1 MFCPSCGTRN
11 PDGSRFCGACGTDL
25 SARGPGAS
33 QVMAGTPQ
41 VAAQVPAPGAP
52 TPTRPTAAVRG
63 RVIAGVAVA
72 VAAALV
78 VAVGL
83 LTDWF
88 GLAQSYLV
96 PGTYTIITSTPASNT
111 MVCSIAEGDRISLT
125 IRGTSCVEGDARVN
139 QTDRGHLYVQMPITA
154 AGLSEIG
161 TNNTESGH
169 TLNLVIPRGAPYS
182 IVGTWAAWTTD
193 RGDQPDGGLGW
204 MKVEDNGTF
213 TLGNIPI
220 YDKGTTAVMAE
231 SLKAG
236 NFQGNSDAASG
247 SWTRQGD
254 GSFVLTF
261 PDGNTL
267 TFQYHK

>member
-11 PDGSRFCGACGTDL
+11 PDGSRFCGACGADL

-96 PGTYTIITSTPASNT
+96 PGTYTIITSTSASNT

-125 IRGTSCVEGDARVN
+125 IRGTSCVEGDA
-139 QTDRGHLYVQMPITA
+139 
-154 AGLSEIG
+154 
-161 TNNTESGH
+161 
-169 TLNLVIPRGAPYS
+169 
-182 IVGTWAAWTTD
+182 
-193 RGDQPDGGLGW
+193 
-204 MKVEDNGTF
+204 
-213 TLGNIPI
+213 
-220 YDKGTTAVMAE
+220 
-231 SLKAG
+231 
-236 NFQGNSDAASG
+236 
-247 SWTRQGD
+247 
-254 GSFVLTF
+254 
-261 PDGNTL
+261 
-267 TFQYHK
+267 